1 MITSTNIAINILYV
15 LVACNAIFMVVVYAM
30 KLKEVKTRRA
40 FDQFQIKFKDYL
52 TYIQAHLHSEERL
65 RLPNIPMSQV
75 ERGFL
80 QDWLND
86 MIESFTDTK
95 QRQKLTLLCEDLGLI
110 EYHMQR
116 LGSGSYRAKVDAA
129 YHLGCMRVG
138 EAVPLLLK
146 MLRQHK
152 HDSSLFVIARAVAK
166 CARDEHDVKQMVRSL
181 LKHEKGFHDLL
192 VDIIQE
198 SDIDQFA
205 LFTEFVQEEHPT
217 LIMIGLTGL
226 KEYSSPGV
234 ASAAYRLID
243 HEREEIQVRAVELYL
258 NSSPFFPKNVV
269 HKLLHHANGEI
280 RLLTIQALSTLR
292 NESFVNALKDSLQ
305 DEDKRVVH
313 ASAIALINLG
323 QTGISAL
330 CTGALAYRGQE
341 KGEWLQGIIE
351 EEIKHLS
358 TEPHDLDKLTRYNA
372 LLYAYEKT
380 LGKKNRIYRVV

>member
-1 MITSTNIAINILYV
+1 MINSTSIAINLLYV
-15 LVACNAIFMVVVYAM
+15 LIACNAIFIVVVYAM
-30 KLKEVKTRRA
+30 KLKEVKTKRA
-40 FDQFQIKFKDYL
+40 SDQFQIKFKDYL
-52 TYIQAHLHSEERL
+52 IYIQAHLHGEERL
-65 RLPNIPMSQV
+65 RLPNIPMSQA

-86 MIESFTDTK
+86 LIESFTDAK

-116 LGSGSYRAKVDAA
+116 LGGGSYREKVDAA
-129 YHLGCMRVG
+129 YHLGCMRVE

-181 LKHEKGFHDLL
+181 LKHEKGFYDLL

-198 SDIDQFA
+198 SDIDQYA
-205 LFTEFVQEEHPT
+205 LFAEFVQEEHPT

-226 KEYSSPGV
+226 REYSSPGV

-258 NSSPFFPKNVV
+258 NSSHLFPKNVV
-269 HKLLHHANGEI
+269 DKLLRHANGEI
-280 RLLTIQALSTLR
+280 RLLTIQALATLR
-292 NESFVNALKDSLQ
+292 NETYVNALKEALK
-305 DEDKRVVH
+305 DEDKRVVY
-313 ASAIALINLG
+313 ASAIALIHLG
-323 QTGISAL
+323 QTGIAAL
-330 CTGALAYRGQE
+330 CTGAVAYRGQA
-341 KGEWLQGIIE
+341 QGKWIQAIIE
-351 EEIKHLS
+351 EEIKQLS